1 MTFCDFFDLKE
12 LFWQQWNSMRWKIKG
27 FEFCEHQQTLTKEH
41 GAVRLEPMTSELL
54 AYFCRH
60 QNLVVSK
67 AQLLEEVWRGRF
79 VSDNT
84 VSKLVTKLRKALK
97 DDARNPAF
105 IVTVPKRGY
114 RFVAGASQITAAHT
128 GDTQQ
133 TPHLPKQ
140 SKAQRYLF
148 IFLLCAICIL
158 AWFSFL
164 KPSVAPAVLSA
175 KAITSNKGSEYFPS
189 FAADGVRLTY
199 MNHDGEKFRLYV
211 KNTLSGEQ
219 VEIEHEQEKGVGPAS
234 WNDTGTQLVYL
245 VGNPESCQYFIR
257 EFNGMSMSAP
267 KLIYTCNPGSY
278 GRIKFTH
285 NDNLLIF
292 AESQAQGMPYS
303 LYSLSLDDNTTQ
315 WLPQPDI
322 HLAGNNQFDIHPTEN
337 KVLISSPDKQRWE
350 GFYQLDLE
358 TQQLSLLFKLNAY
371 ICCGIWSH
379 DGQHVVL
386 MGEHPARDIVQ
397 YTLDGSEKT
406 VLFSSPLQLHRPE
419 RHSNGVDYV
428 FTAFTYNVNVDEYNL
443 ADKQSVSMLNDSVD
457 ERLAV
462 LSPDAI
468 HAAYVNLS
476 SGNEELWLF
485 NRNTQKR
492 SKITHFEDGRHY
504 LDLAWSPD
512 QMKIAA
518 LTLNAIHVIDVKSGK
533 AKPLPLPQKEYR
545 GVSFKSPKVL
555 AFSVKLDATW
565 QVVEYHLE
573 DNSMVRLPPKWKS
586 IQYHAVADNW
596 LWVDQDDKWYSGGN
610 ATPFTMPKEN
620 VPAFYG
626 RQFNVRKSGQHIAF
640 YDRQKNQLQFF
651 KHQSEKP
658 FVTIQSQEGHFS
670 LNGNIVLTSQK
681 SSSANSSD
689 LYQTY
694 RVPTQ

>member
-1 MTFCDFFDLKE
+1 
-12 LFWQQWNSMRWKIKG
+12 MRWKIKG
-27 FEFCEHQQTLTKEH
+27 FDFCEHQQTLTKEH
-41 GAVRLEPMTSELL
+41 SVARLEPMTSELL

-60 QNLVVSK
+60 QNIVVSK

-84 VSKLVTKLRKALK
+84 VSKLVTKLRKALE

-114 RFVAGASQITAAHT
+114 RFVAGAIQITEPNANDIH
-128 GDTQQ
+128 Q
-133 TPHLPKQ
+133 TPRLSNQ
-140 SKAQRYLF
+140 SKAQGYLF

-158 AWFSFL
+158 TWFSL
-164 KPSVAPAVLSA
+164 SKPSEAPAVLSA

-189 FAADGVRLTY
+189 FAADGIRLTY

-211 KNTLSGEQ
+211 KNTLTGEQ
-219 VEIEHEQEKGVGPAS
+219 VEIEHEKEKGVGPAS
-234 WNDTGTQLVYL
+234 WNDLGTQLVYL
-245 VGNPESCQYFIR
+245 VGDSKSCQYFIR

-292 AESQAQGMPYS
+292 AESQAQGRPYS

-337 KVLISSPDKQRWE
+337 KLLISSPDKRQWE

-358 TQQLSLLFKLNAY
+358 TQQLSLLFKLDAY

-379 DGQHVVL
+379 DGRHIVL

-397 YTLDGSEKT
+397 YSLDGSEKT
-406 VLFSSPLQLHRPE
+406 VLFTGPMQLHRPE
-419 RHSNGVDYV
+419 RHSNGVDYL
-428 FTAFTYNVNVDEYNL
+428 FAAFTYNADVNEYNL
-443 ADKQSVSMLNDSVD
+443 ANNKSVSMLDDSFN

-462 LSPDAI
+462 LSPNANL
-468 HAAYVNLS
+468 AAYVNLS
-476 SGNEELWLF
+476 SGNEEIWLY

-492 SKITHFEDGRHY
+492 RKITHFEDGRHY

-512 QMKIAA
+512 QTKIAA
-518 LTLNAIHVIDVKSGK
+518 LTLNAIHVIDVMTGE
-533 AKPLPLPQKEYR
+533 AKPLELPQKEYR
-545 GVSFKSPKVL
+545 GVSFKSRNVI
-555 AFSVKLDATW
+555 AFSVKLDASW

-573 DNSMVRLPPKWKS
+573 DNSMVRLPPKWQS

-596 LWVDQDDKWYSGGN
+596 LWLDQDGKWYSGSK
-610 ATPFTMPKEN
+610 ATRLTMPQEN
-620 VPAFYG
+620 IPAFYG
-626 RQFNVRKSGQHIAF
+626 RQFNVKKSGQHIAF
-640 YDRQKNQLQFF
+640 YDREKMQIQFYKN
-651 KHQSEKP
+651 QSEKP
-658 FVTIQSQEGHFS
+658 FVIIPSQEGHFS

-694 RVPTQ
+694 RVFTQ